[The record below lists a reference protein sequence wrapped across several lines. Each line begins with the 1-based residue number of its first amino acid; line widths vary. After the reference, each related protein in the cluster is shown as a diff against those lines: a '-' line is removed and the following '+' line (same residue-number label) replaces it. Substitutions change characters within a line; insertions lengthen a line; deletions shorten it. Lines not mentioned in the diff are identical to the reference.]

1 MFQNNYSG
9 NHLKLTLKFSL
20 YSLGTPFVLKPLS
33 ANITKWSSKLKQ
45 FVDKLPTNC
54 LSVFDNFVGLVLKGL
69 INPFLG
75 QCSLSYTPQK
85 PAVFSSFQG
94 VQKGYIDLTLI
105 KRDSWL
111 SLVFCFF
118 TKVFPYKGPLQMF
131 GRFLN
136 MPLTCEQLLLK
147 NLFSREISRKIYKQS
162 FS

>member
-54 LSVFDNFVGLVLKGL
+54 LSVFDNFVGLVLKRL

-75 QCSLSYTPQK
+75 QCSLSYTP
-85 PAVFSSFQG
+85 
-94 VQKGYIDLTLI
+94 
-105 KRDSWL
+105 
-111 SLVFCFF
+111 
-118 TKVFPYKGPLQMF
+118 
-131 GRFLN
+131 
-136 MPLTCEQLLLK
+136 
-147 NLFSREISRKIYKQS
+147 
-162 FS
+162 